1 MIEICEVKTR
11 KQIKEFINFP
21 NKLYKGNKCYV
32 PPIYMDEKKC
42 FRKDYMYYD
51 QAEAKYWLAYKDGKV
66 VGRISG
72 FIQYKANEKWHQK
85 RCRFTRFDAID
96 DQEVANG
103 LFKKVEEFAKEK
115 GMEEIVGPLGFSD
128 LEREGLLID
137 GFDYLSTFEEQY
149 NADYYQKLI
158 EGCGYGKDVDWIEHR
173 LKFNQEKSEKLFRMS
188 DKLLARGNYHVLPPM
203 RFKKIC
209 RLYGDQFF
217 DVLDISY
224 NNIYGTVPFTPG
236 MKKLVMSNYAPVIN
250 KYYLRLVVNNDDK
263 VIALALAFPNI
274 AKAMQLRHGHLTP
287 LAILKLLYRVKHPKV
302 IDLGLIGV
310 LPEEA
315 LGGSHLVL
323 FSLLSEQIK
332 KDKVEYVET
341 NLNLETNKEI
351 ISMWNHFDSIQHKR
365 RRSFVKSIK

>member
-1 MIEICEVKTR
+1 MIEIREVKTR
-11 KQIKEFINFP
+11 KEIKEFINLP
-21 NKLYKGNKCYV
+21 LKLYKHSKNFV

-42 FRKDYMYYD
+42 FKSNYMYYD
-51 QAEAKYWLAYKDGKV
+51 QAEAKYWNAYLDGKM
-66 VGRISG
+66 VGRISA
-72 FIQYKANEKWHQK
+72 ILQKKANEKWHQK
-85 RCRFTRFDAID
+85 RVRFTRFDCID
-96 DQEVANG
+96 NQEVAKA
-103 LFKKVEEFAKEK
+103 LFDTVEAYAKEK
-115 GMEEIVGPLGFSD
+115 GMEEVVGPLGFSD
-128 LEREGLLID
+128 FEREGLLIE

-173 LKFNQEKSEKLFRMS
+173 LKFNQEKWEKLNKVS
-188 DKLLARGNYHVLPPM
+188 EKLLARGQYHVLPPM
-203 RFKKIC
+203 RFKKTC
-209 RLYGDQFF
+209 KLYGDQFF

-351 ISMWNHFDSIQHKR
+351 ISMWRHFDSIQHKR
-365 RRSFVKSIK
+365 RRSFVKKI